1 MARRAAALT
10 ILQGLSL
17 GQKQNSARSSVIQS
31 GASVGVNLIIGFTEG
46 EKASGSFHLSIFK
59 SENAS

>member
-1 MARRAAALT
+1 M